1 MIADPHPRLPGV
13 TPRMIGRILPP
24 WVAWAEAFDDPPDAT
39 LFPEE
44 EALLARA
51 VDRRRN
57 EFTTARHCARKA
69 LALLGVAPAPI
80 LPGWRGAPQ
89 WPPAIVGSI
98 THCAAYRAAAV
109 ARAAS
114 VASLGIDA
122 EPHRPLPDGVL
133 ATIARPTEGAELRH
147 LRLRHP
153 ETHWDRL
160 LFCAKEAAYK
170 AWSPLTERSL
180 DFEEAEITIDPDHH
194 TFTATLLVPGP
205 YLERWALTGFTG
217 RWLVTD
223 GLVVTTITVPA
234 AVPFSTPGTRGDG
247 QSVGVVSEG
256 RLET

>member
-1 MIADPHPRLPGV
+1 
-13 TPRMIGRILPP
+13 MIGGILPQ

-51 VDRRRN
+51 VDRRRH

-109 ARAAS
+109 AHAAS
-114 VASLGIDA
+114 VASIGIDA
-122 EPHRPLPDGVL
+122 EPHRPLPNGVL
-133 ATIARPTEGAELRH
+133 ATIARPTEGAELRQ

-153 ETHWDRL
+153 EPIGTACCSAPRRL
-160 LFCAKEAAYK
+160 PTRRGRH
-170 AWSPLTERSL
+170 SPSGRSVSRRPRSPS
-180 DFEEAEITIDPDHH
+180 IPTTTRSPPRSSYPVP
-194 TFTATLLVPGP
+194 TSTAG
-205 YLERWALTGFTG
+205 
-217 RWLVTD
+217 
-223 GLVVTTITVPA
+223 
-234 AVPFSTPGTRGDG
+234 S
-247 QSVGVVSEG
+247 
-256 RLET
+256 

>member
-1 MIADPHPRLPGV
+1 
-13 TPRMIGRILPP
+13 MIGGILPL

-44 EALLARA
+44 EALLAGA
-51 VDRRRN
+51 VDRRRH

-80 LPGWRGAPQ
+80 LPGSRGAPQ

-109 ARAAS
+109 AHAAS
-114 VASLGIDA
+114 VASIGIDA

-133 ATIARPTEGAELRH
+133 ATIARPTEEAELRQ
-147 LRLRHP
+147 LRLRCP

-180 DFEEAEITIDPDHH
+180 GFEDAEITIDPDHH
-194 TFTATLLVPGP
+194 SFTATLLVPGP
-205 YLERWALTGFTG
+205 YLHRRELTGFTG
-217 RWLVTD
+217 RWLVTG
-223 GLVVTTITVPA
+223 GLVATTITVPA
-234 AVPFSTPGTRGDG
+234 AVPFSFSTPGTTGDG

-256 RLET
+256 RLEP